1 MSDLPESLIQL
12 VESDLP
18 PMRKCFSFLREA
30 ILLGY
35 LKKGQRIVERE
46 LVDLLRVSR
55 PPVREAIGRLVEEN
69 LLAHYPHRG
78 VVVVGFSERDIKE
91 MYELRIILECFL
103 VRKVVEEVDI
113 LELERLRENL
123 QRQRRGEVPEGER
136 LPNFHIALLSLVP
149 HRWLDLFLGQLEEY
163 IDKFHVLSFLRKGR
177 AAAAYAEH
185 MQIVDALIARD
196 ADRAER
202 IMTAHLNASLEAFL
216 EIAPIV

>member
-1 MSDLPESLIQL
+1 MSDLPESLAQL

-18 PMRKCFSFLREA
+18 PMRRCFSFLKEA

-46 LVDLLRVSR
+46 LVDLLKISR

-91 MYELRIILECFL
+91 MYDLRIILECFL
-103 VRKVVEEVDI
+103 VCRVVEEVDTSD
-113 LELERLRENL
+113 LERLRDDI
-123 QRQRRGEVPEGER
+123 QRQHRGEMQDGER
-136 LPNFHIALLSLVP
+136 LPNFHVALLSLVR
-149 HRWLDLFLGQLEEY
+149 HRWLDRFLGQLEEY

-177 AAAAYAEH
+177 ADAAHAEH
-185 MQIVDALIARD
+185 MQIIDALIARD
-196 ADRAER
+196 AERAER
-202 IMTAHLNASLEAFL
+202 VMTAHLNASLEAFL

>member
-1 MSDLPESLIQL
+1 MSDLPESLARLI
-12 VESDLP
+12 ESDLP
-18 PMRKCFSFLREA
+18 PMRRCFSFLKEA

-46 LVDLLRVSR
+46 LVDLLKVSR

-91 MYELRIILECFL
+91 MYDLRIVLECFL
-103 VRKVVEEVDI
+103 VRRIVEEVDTPV
-113 LELERLRENL
+113 LEKLKENI
-123 QRQRRGEVPEGER
+123 QRQHDGELPEGER
-136 LPNFHIALLSLVP
+136 LPNFHVALLSLVR
-149 HRWLDLFLGQLEEY
+149 HRWLGHFLGQLEEY

-177 AAAAYAEH
+177 AATAHAEH

-196 ADRAER
+196 AERAER
-202 IMTAHLNASLEAFL
+202 IMRAHLNASLAAFL
-216 EIAPIV
+216 EVAPIV